1 MKKRP
6 FVPGIVPFFVFFTP
20 PVQKGQFSS
29 CNMDFTTLCLNLQPV
44 SHKKQPPPG
53 NKGAAAFGA
62 SSFLPC
68 SWNARNQS
76 PWDTAFAACPG
87 CFTEQPPGLTG

>member
-1 MKKRP
+1 MGDSPSILNRHANQDSPQKAMKKRP

-44 SHKKQPPPG
+44 SHKKT
-53 NKGAAAFGA
+53 AA
-62 SSFLPC
+62 
-68 SWNARNQS
+68 
-76 PWDTAFAACPG
+76 PWK
-87 CFTEQPPGLTG
+87 

>member
-44 SHKKQPPPG
+44 SHKKQP
-53 NKGAAAFGA
+53 
-62 SSFLPC
+62 LP
-68 SWNARNQS
+68 AK
-76 PWDTAFAACPG
+76 
-87 CFTEQPPGLTG
+87 